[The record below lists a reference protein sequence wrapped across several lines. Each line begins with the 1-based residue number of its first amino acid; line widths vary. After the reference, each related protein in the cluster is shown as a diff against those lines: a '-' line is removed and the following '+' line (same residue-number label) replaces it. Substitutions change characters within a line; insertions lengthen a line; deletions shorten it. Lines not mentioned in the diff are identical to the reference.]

1 MMSAGE
7 RVYILAPTGRDAVL
21 ASDVLRNEGIDA
33 RPTDSIEELCSS
45 IDEDAGA
52 LLIAEEALRPR
63 ALQELVDR
71 LDRQPPWSDI
81 GVIVMAGGEFNE
93 RDERPLMVLGPL
105 RNVTILE
112 RPVRRLI
119 LVRTVAI
126 ALRGR
131 RRQLQLKAYLEE
143 RADLLRREQA
153 ANRMKDEFLM
163 TVSHELRTPLTAIY
177 GWARMLVTGQ
187 IHEDQKRRAIETIER
202 NAQAQTQLVNDL
214 LDVSRAISG
223 KVRLDVQP
231 LDLTEVVMAAID
243 SMQPAADVKEIDLQ
257 TVLDPDAGPV
267 SGDRD
272 RMQQVVWNLLSN
284 AIKFTPRGGRVRIA
298 LERRDSHVELAVSD
312 TGAGIESE
320 FLPHVFE
327 RFRQAD
333 AGTTRQHGGLGLGLA
348 IVRHLVE
355 LHGGSVM
362 VESAGKD
369 AGTTFR
375 VLIPLATTV
384 PHRIEPPPDSVVVP
398 TPPREGRSSRLLGGL
413 RVLVV
418 DDEPQARELF
428 SAIVEQAGGE
438 VRVAGSV
445 ADAMP
450 VLRSWAP
457 DVLLCDIEMPR
468 EDGYALMQRLS
479 AQVDDGAEPVT
490 IAVTAHSRLEDRLRA
505 LEAGFSWLVPK
516 PVEPDELVRVIASLA
531 RRKRANA

>member
-1 MMSAGE
+1 MTAAGQ
-7 RVYILAPTGRDAVL
+7 RVCVLAPTGRDAVL
-21 ASDVLRNEGIDA
+21 ACEILRSEGLDA
-33 RPTDSIEELCSS
+33 RSVSSVEDLCASIN
-45 IDEDAGA
+45 DEAAA

-63 ALQELVDR
+63 ALQALVDC

-81 GVIVMAGGEFNE
+81 AVIVMAGGEFASS
-93 RDERPLMVLGPL
+93 DERPLMVLGPL

-119 LVRTVAI
+119 LIRTVSL

-131 RRQLQLKAYLEE
+131 RRQLQLKSYLEE
-143 RADLLRREQA
+143 RAELLRREQA

-177 GWARMLVTGQ
+177 GWAHMLVTGQ

-223 KVRLDVQP
+223 KVRLDLQP
-231 LDLTEVVMAAID
+231 VDLNEVILAAID
-243 SMQPAADVKEIDLQ
+243 SMQPAADVKGIGLQ
-257 TVLDPDAGPV
+257 TMLDPNAGPI

-284 AIKFTPRGGRVRIA
+284 AIKFTPRGGRVRIS
-298 LERRDSHVELAVSD
+298 LERRESHVEFAVSD
-312 TGAGIESE
+312 TGVGIDVD
-320 FLPHVFE
+320 FLPHVFD

-355 LHGGSVM
+355 LHGGSVT

-369 AGTTFR
+369 SGALFR
-375 VLIPLATTV
+375 VLMPLAVTETDDV
-384 PHRIEPPPDSVVVP
+384 GPMPAAA
-398 TPPREGRSSRLLGGL
+398 PRSGESRERTSRRLGGL

-418 DDEPQARELF
+418 DDEPEARERF
-428 SAIVEQAGGE
+428 STMVEQAGAE
-438 VRVAGSV
+438 VRVASS
-445 ADAMP
+445 APDALAI
-450 VLRSWAP
+450 LRAWGP
-457 DVLLCDIEMPR
+457 DVLLSDIEMPR
-468 EDGYALMQRLS
+468 DDGYVLIERMLDQI
-479 AQVDDGAEPVT
+479 DEGAGPVA
-490 IAVTAHSRLEDRLRA
+490 IAVTAHSRLDDRLRA
-505 LEAGFSWLVPK
+505 LEAGFSWHLTK
-516 PVEPDELVRVIASLA
+516 PVEPDELVRVIASLT
-531 RRKRANA
+531 RRKKSSA